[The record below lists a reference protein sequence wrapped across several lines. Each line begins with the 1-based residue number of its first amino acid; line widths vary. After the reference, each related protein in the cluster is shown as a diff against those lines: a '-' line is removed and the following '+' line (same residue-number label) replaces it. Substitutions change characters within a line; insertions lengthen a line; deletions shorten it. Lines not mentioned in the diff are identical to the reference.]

1 MNLSYDPPEHEMQ
14 YEWLNVRIFSPRE
27 IYFVLSEAG
36 RFPRGPAFSLF
47 YCTDQDESL
56 LTLDANG
63 DGAKDL
69 LCYSFS
75 EERYS
80 LLFNRFVST
89 WWAPPSRGGSLYC
102 FQPLGEGLKQQH
114 WDSST
119 FESAVIP
126 DLWSLLVFQT
136 VDRQVVFSD
145 SWNTLAKSKPLK
157 DCVALDDV
165 WSETSLDLNW
175 SFIENR
181 VEFDISFWWI
191 KPKYFYFFFE

>member
-1 MNLSYDPPEHEMQ
+1 
-14 YEWLNVRIFSPRE
+14 
-27 IYFVLSEAG
+27 VLSEAG

-145 SWNTLAKSKPLK
+145 SWNTLAKSKTSQRLCCFGWCLVRNFVGFKLK
-157 DCVALDDV
+157 FH
-165 WSETSLDLNW
+165 WKSG
-175 SFIENR
+175 R
-181 VEFDISFWWI
+181 VRYIFLVN
-191 KPKYFYFFFE
+191 

>member
-14 YEWLNVRIFSPRE
+14 CERLNVRIFFMRRE

-47 YCTDQDESL
+47 YCTDKDESL

-89 WWAPPSRGGSLYC
+89 
-102 FQPLGEGLKQQH
+102 
-114 WDSST
+114 
-119 FESAVIP
+119 
-126 DLWSLLVFQT
+126 
-136 VDRQVVFSD
+136 
-145 SWNTLAKSKPLK
+145 
-157 DCVALDDV
+157 
-165 WSETSLDLNW
+165 
-175 SFIENR
+175 
-181 VEFDISFWWI
+181 
-191 KPKYFYFFFE
+191 

>member
-1 MNLSYDPPEHEMQ
+1 MQ
-14 YEWLNVRIFSPRE
+14 CERLNVRIFFMRRE

-89 WWAPPSRGGSLYC
+89 WWAPPSRGESLYS
-102 FQPLGEGLKQQH
+102 FQPLEGLRVTEVAALK
-114 WDSST
+114 
-119 FESAVIP
+119 FEQ
-126 DLWSLLVFQT
+126 LFQIC
-136 VDRQVVFSD
+136 
-145 SWNTLAKSKPLK
+145 NH
-157 DCVALDDV
+157 C
-165 WSETSLDLNW
+165 W
-175 SFIENR
+175 SFKQWFAKLCLVICEIHIRSQNPDTICDDFGWCLAR
-181 VEFDISFWWI
+181 NNGGSRSGVWGAVKWKDAKFNLFAYEQSRS
-191 KPKYFYFFFE
+191 P